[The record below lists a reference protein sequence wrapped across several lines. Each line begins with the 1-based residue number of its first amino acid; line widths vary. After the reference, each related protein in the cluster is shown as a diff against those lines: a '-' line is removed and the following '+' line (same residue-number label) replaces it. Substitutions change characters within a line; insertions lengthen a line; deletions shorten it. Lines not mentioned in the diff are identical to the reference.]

1 MRESLQTLRKL
12 IQGGGKL
19 VVFSGAGMST
29 ESGIPD
35 FRSPGGVWSQH
46 QPIMYQDFLASS
58 SSRRD
63 YWRFYQEWFPGFA
76 QATPHQGHLA
86 LGRLYEAG
94 VLKAVV
100 TQNVDGL
107 HPRAGGAP
115 ERTYEIHGNLQVHRC
130 MNDCTQELWPC
141 PASVYAKE
149 KDEPLSAADEQ
160 ALRCPRCGAW
170 ARPHVLW
177 FDECYDEAHFRFNS
191 SLEAVASADL
201 LLIVGTTGATN
212 LPMQMGVLAA
222 RSGAALVDVNPS
234 PNPFATLAKRTGGF
248 ALQGKAG
255 DLLPPIADA
264 LEA

>member
-107 HPRAGGAP
+107 HQAGGVADDDVV
-115 ERTYEIHGNLQVHRC
+115 ELHGSVFTTACL
-130 MNDCTQELWPC
+130 DCTQHAEPTGQVLIRVEAGEADPAC
-141 PASVYAKE
+141 PSCGGRLKPSTISFGQGLAPADLE
-149 KDEPLSAADEQ
+149 RAAQLCALADPL
-160 ALRCPRCGAW
+160 LVVG
-170 ARPHVLW
+170 
-177 FDECYDEAHFRFNS
+177 S
-191 SLEAVASADL
+191 SLVVTPAAELPLACLTRGRALVIINRDPTPLDKRAS
-201 LLIVGTTGATN
+201 LLIKEPAGE
-212 LPMQMGVLAA
+212 VLAA
-222 RSGAALVDVNPS
+222 
-234 PNPFATLAKRTGGF
+234 LA
-248 ALQGKAG
+248 
-255 DLLPPIADA
+255 DSLL
-264 LEA
+264 